1 MKRARTSRWRG
12 IVASHGERRRRALA
26 GPRVWLLGAALAFGC
41 TGGDAS
47 GKAAPTDTSATADTG
62 VCPPVATAT
71 PASVAFGD
79 VPVGAPA
86 TQEVRITNDGCAPLE
101 LRSLALEEP
110 AGPFAVGALASL
122 LVAPGEH
129 TAFSVTFDPEAA
141 GAWSTRVGV
150 ETNDPAT
157 ATLTIPLEGTGL
169 SPTAVWSPLA
179 YDFGAVRVGC
189 TSTQAVTLANVG
201 NAALVVTDFTFF
213 ATSDELVFDWNEAS
227 NGPLPWTLAPGAT
240 YALAVTYTPV
250 DTTADSALYSALT
263 NETFRLAVATVEG
276 VGAEADPD
284 TPCP

>member
-1 MKRARTSRWRG
+1 MKRAQTSRWRG
-12 IVASHGERRRRALA
+12 TVASHGERRRRALA

-71 PASVAFGD
+71 PASVAFGY

-86 TQEVRITNDGCAPLE
+86 TQEVHIANDGCAPLE
-101 LRSLALEEP
+101 LRSLALEDP
-110 AGPFAVGALASL
+110 SARFSVGALPSV

-129 TAFSVTFDPEAA
+129 TALSVTFDPEAA
-141 GAWSTRVGV
+141 GAWATRVLIG
-150 ETNDPAT
+150 TNNPDT
-157 ATLTIPLEGTGL
+157 ATLTIPLEGNGL

-179 YDFGAVRVGC
+179 YDFGVVPLGC
-189 TSTQAVTLANVG
+189 TSAQAVTLANAG
-201 NAALVVTDFTFF
+201 NAALVVTEFTFA

-250 DTTADSALYSALT
+250 DTTVDSALYSALT
-263 NETFRLAVATVEG
+263 NETYRLAVATVEG